1 MGVPASQAYG
11 KVRLSLPCL
20 RALRGYQMQLQ
31 KKAITGGGRQNS
43 HEIHVASPIEYK
55 GSLGK
60 ATKQEDSK
68 PNILFF
74 VSPAASLQ
82 QDPMHPS
89 PSTEISP
96 AYGQLSF
103 INSERG
109 GNKKLSHDLS
119 FADRLLSARPC
130 FG

>member
-1 MGVPASQAYG
+1 
-11 KVRLSLPCL
+11 
-20 RALRGYQMQLQ
+20 MQLQ

-82 QDPMHPS
+82 QDPVHPS

-119 FADRLLSARPC
+119 LLTACYLP
-130 FG
+130 GPALGDIYH